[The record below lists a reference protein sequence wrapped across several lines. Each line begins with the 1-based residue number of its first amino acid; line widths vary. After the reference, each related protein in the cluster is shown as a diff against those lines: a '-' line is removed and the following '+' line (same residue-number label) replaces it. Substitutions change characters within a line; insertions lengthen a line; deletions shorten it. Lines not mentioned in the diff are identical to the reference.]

1 MADTAVATKDLSIVL
16 TRDFDAP
23 VALVYKCWTDPQC
36 LAAWWG
42 PHGMRASAEVDV
54 RTGGKLKLVMHASD
68 GTDYPITGAFLD
80 VTEDRSLV
88 MEMHLDDHPAN
99 WHDYLAEAFRKA
111 GGDED
116 TLPSLT
122 VVTRVGFLALSASR
136 TRLTVEQVFATAAE
150 RDAFA
155 DMGSAQGWSQSFEK
169 LDILLGK
176 L

>member
-1 MADTAVATKDLSIVL
+1 MADTAVAKKDLSIVL
-16 TRDFDAP
+16 TREFDAP
-23 VALVYKCWTDPQC
+23 VALVYKCWTDPQF
-36 LAAWWG
+36 LAQWWG
-42 PHGMRASAEVDV
+42 PHGMRASAEMEV
-54 RTGGKLKLVMHASD
+54 RAGGKFRLTMHSSN
-68 GTDYPITGAFLD
+68 GEDYPLTGEFLD
-80 VTEDRSLV
+80 VVEERSLV

-122 VVTRVGFLALSASR
+122 VVTKVGFLALSPER

-155 DMGSAQGWSQSFEK
+155 EMGSAQGWGQSFEK
-169 LDILLGK
+169 LDALLERQ
-176 L
+176 

>member
-1 MADTAVATKDLSIVL
+1 MADTAVVTKDLSIVL

-23 VALVYKCWTDPQC
+23 VALVYRCWTDPQF
-36 LAAWWG
+36 LAQWWG
-42 PHGMRASAEVDV
+42 PHGMKASADIEL
-54 RTGGKLKLVMHASD
+54 RAGGRFNIVMHASD
-68 GTDYPITGAFLD
+68 GTDYPMTGECLS
-80 VTEDRSLV
+80 VIEERSLI

-122 VVTRVGFLALSASR
+122 VTTKVEFLALSSDR

-155 DMGSAQGWSQSFEK
+155 DTGNAQGWGQSFEK
-169 LDILLGK
+169 LDTLLGR